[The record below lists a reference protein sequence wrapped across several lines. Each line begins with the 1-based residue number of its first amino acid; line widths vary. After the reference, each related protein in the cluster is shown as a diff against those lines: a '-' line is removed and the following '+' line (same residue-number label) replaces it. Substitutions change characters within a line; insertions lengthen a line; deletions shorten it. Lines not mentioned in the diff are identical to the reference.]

1 MGAWWL
7 RGGWRVGGWVA
18 WRAHFFYLLLAGLT
32 LGSWELGSLFAQG
45 VVIAGRFGNPY
56 RGMLSGSRCRGK
68 LAGSRAHSSHKA
80 SSSPAASAACIVGCC
95 LGAGVVVCWLG
106 AGLTL
111 RTRRRHRRPLRQP
124 VSRLAAGPVARSQT
138 RRQASG
144 HGRATCSTLWRRT
157 RSSYPRRNR
166 WRGSDGA

>member
-56 RGMLSGSRCRGK
+56 RGMLSGSRCRGM
-68 LAGSRAHSSHKA
+68 LAGSRAHSPHKA
-80 SSSPAASAACIVGCC
+80 PSSPAASAAGIAPG
-95 LGAGVVVCWLG
+95 GGSGGQKPNTPAGK
-106 AGLTL
+106 
-111 RTRRRHRRPLRQP
+111 RSRPSHLLNIMAP
-124 VSRLAAGPVARSQT
+124 YTKLLSKT
-138 RRQASG
+138 
-144 HGRATCSTLWRRT
+144 
-157 RSSYPRRNR
+157 
-166 WRGSDGA
+166 